1 MSNGPITSLC
11 LYYGLP
17 NRAIV
22 GNRRRARRRIKT
34 SFCRRS
40 HIFYEREDLEQ
51 ELQDT
56 IFFLN
61 KATMEAVN
69 NKSGYSLASSLRS
82 TCVAHLLQLV
92 IKDGIKAIGVI
103 Y

>member
-1 MSNGPITSLC
+1 MDPPIVPLWETVVELAEE
-11 LYYGLP
+11 LRQAFVEDRNFLDE
-17 NRAIV
+17 
-22 GNRRRARRRIKT
+22 
-34 SFCRRS
+34 
-40 HIFYEREDLEQ
+40 HEDLEQ

-56 IFFLN
+56 IFCLN

-69 NKSGYSLASSLRS
+69 NKSGYSLTSSLKS

-92 IKDGIKAIGVI
+92 IKDGIKAMGVS